1 MRGGAGKRSRSRR
14 ESGGGISLFP
24 FLAVLICTMGALIL
38 LLVVI
43 TRQAHLQAQEE
54 HSGVATDEQ
63 REAIRGEIRMAE
75 LMVSQL
81 EQSHRKTA
89 ANLAEARARLGQI
102 EDHAGHLRRRIAEA
116 QQAWNDLDK
125 LASGGAMERRQLQAR
140 LSSLKEE
147 LKRREAELEQVKKT
161 AETQRPSYS
170 IVPYQGAHGTRRRPI
185 YLECKADGIVLQ
197 PEGILFGESDFAGP
211 LDSGNPLDVG
221 LRAVRE
227 YLTEQQGRIGNGSP
241 EEPYPLLLVRP
252 SGISAY
258 YAARAAMQSWG
269 AEFGYELIGEDWDLE
284 YLPADSELARAVVAA
299 VEPAR
304 RRQLAALAA
313 APSHYGGGGT
323 SRPVYSVQPYRGGVV
338 RRDMEAGG
346 SGGLMSSSASGR
358 VGAQF
363 RPGGAGGAGG
373 ARTGTTAQTERRD
386 PPPGRTGEV
395 IGEDEKTTAASSSQ
409 HEIVNGRK
417 PQSLAALRGRN
428 WGLPDATGSAVPIT
442 RPIRVECF
450 ADRLALVPEKGLAD
464 RQEIPLGGD
473 LESSIDSFV
482 SAIWDYM
489 DTWGKAG
496 RGMYWR
502 PILNVY
508 TGLGGEIRAVEL
520 EALLKDSGLDVH
532 QAGRLAVM
540 P

>member
-14 ESGGGISLFP
+14 DSGGEISLFP
-24 FLAVLICTMGALIL
+24 FLAVLICTMGSLIL

-54 HSGVATDEQ
+54 RSGVAIDGQQEEQ
-63 REAIRGEIRMAE
+63 ALRGEIRMAR

-81 EQSHRKTA
+81 ADAQEKTA
-89 ANLAEARARLGQI
+89 ADLAESRARLGQI
-102 EDHAGHLRRRIAEA
+102 EDHAAALRRRIAAAE
-116 QQAWNDLDK
+116 QAWNDLDK
-125 LASGGAMERRQLQAR
+125 LGSGGAAERRQIEAR
-140 LSSLKEE
+140 LTLLRDE
-147 LKRREAELEQVKKT
+147 LKRREAELEEAKKT
-161 AETQRPSYS
+161 AETQKPAYT

-185 YLECKADGIVLQ
+185 YLECQADRIILQ
-197 PEGILFGESDFAGP
+197 PEGIVFGERDFAGP
-211 LDSGNPLDVG
+211 LDSGNPLDVA

-284 YLPADSELARAVVAA
+284 YFPADSALARAVAAA

-304 RRQLAALAA
+304 RRQRAALAA
-313 APSHYGGGGT
+313 APSHYGGGAA

-338 RRDMEAGG
+338 RRDMDGG
-346 SGGLMSSSASGR
+346 HSSGGLVASSASGR
-358 VGAQF
+358 VGAAF
-363 RPGGAGGAGG
+363 RPGGSDG
-373 ARTGTTAQTERRD
+373 TGTSAQAEQRG
-386 PPPGRTGEV
+386 PPPGRTGKAS
-395 IGEDEKTTAASSSQ
+395 GGDDKGPAASSGQ
-409 HEIVNGRK
+409 HETLDGRK

-450 ADRLALVPEKGLAD
+450 ADRLLLVPEKGLAD
-464 RQEIPLGGD
+464 PQELPLGEE
-473 LESSIDSFV
+473 LASSIDAFV

>member
-1 MRGGAGKRSRSRR
+1 M
-14 ESGGGISLFP
+14 
-24 FLAVLICTMGALIL
+24 
-38 LLVVI
+38 
-43 TRQAHLQAQEE
+43 
-54 HSGVATDEQ
+54 
-63 REAIRGEIRMAE
+63 
-75 LMVSQL
+75 
-81 EQSHRKTA
+81 
-89 ANLAEARARLGQI
+89 
-102 EDHAGHLRRRIAEA
+102 
-116 QQAWNDLDK
+116 
-125 LASGGAMERRQLQAR
+125 
-140 LSSLKEE
+140 
-147 LKRREAELEQVKKT
+147 KKT

-170 IVPYQGAHGTRRRPI
+170 IVPYQGSHGTRRRPI
-185 YLECKADGIVLQ
+185 YLECRADRIVLQ
-197 PEGILFGESDFAGP
+197 PEGIVFGESDFAGP

-323 SRPVYSVQPYRGGVV
+323 SRPVYSVQPYRGGIM
-338 RRDMEAGG
+338 RRDMDGG
-346 SGGLMSSSASGR
+346 RSGGPISSSASGR

-363 RPGGAGGAGG
+363 RPGGSGGSDGAGGAGG
-373 ARTGTTAQTERRD
+373 AGGVGTGTTAQTERRD
-386 PPPGRTGEV
+386 LPPERAGEAIGRDG
-395 IGEDEKTTAASSSQ
+395 KATAASSGQ
-409 HEIVNGRK
+409 HEMVDGRR

-532 QAGRLAVM
+532 QAGRLVDAHDATFTNRELPSRVTI
-540 P
+540 PFWTSYRTSSAS